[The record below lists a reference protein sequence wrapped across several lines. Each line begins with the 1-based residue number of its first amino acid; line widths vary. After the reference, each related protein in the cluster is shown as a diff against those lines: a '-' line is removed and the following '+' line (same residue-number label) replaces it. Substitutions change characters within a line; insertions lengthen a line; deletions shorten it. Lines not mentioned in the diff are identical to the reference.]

1 MLGLLLI
8 IVVSG
13 VLLHFIEKKNITVLG
28 IIPIRKYMA
37 QFLIGWLFIVL
48 VNLLWIYIDS
58 VVRSVEW
65 RLNSKI
71 SYQSIFDAFVYHLK
85 SALTEDLVFRGAI
98 LYILISKIGA
108 QKGVLISALIFG
120 IYHVFSYGM
129 TGGAIIPI
137 IYVTLVTGFTGYVWA
152 YSFDKTKSIALGLGF
167 HLGSNLL
174 MACFYP
180 SQPYGELL
188 FTELSKVHLT
198 DWCRFY
204 YSLFKG
210 FFPGILMLIF
220 VKLLLKSN
228 FKILKNNDEDT
239 SE

>member
-1 MLGLLLI
+1 MLGLLVI

-13 VLLHFIEKKNITVLG
+13 VLLHFIEKKSIMVLG
-28 IIPIRKYMA
+28 IIPNRKHST
-37 QFLIGWLFIVL
+37 QFLIGFIFIVL
-48 VNLLWIYIDS
+48 VNLLWIYIDTIA
-58 VVRSVEW
+58 RSVDW
-65 RLNSKI
+65 QLNSKI
-71 SYQSIFDAFVYHLK
+71 SYLSVFDAFVYHLR

-108 QKGVLISALIFG
+108 KKAILISALVFG

-129 TGGAIIPI
+129 TGDAIIPM

-167 HLGSNLL
+167 HLGYNLL

-188 FTELSKVHLT
+188 FTELSRVNFREWNEL
-198 DWCRFY
+198 Y
-204 YSLFKG
+204 YALVKGLFPSIMTLVFLK
-210 FFPGILMLIF
+210 F
-220 VKLLLKSN
+220 LLKSN
-228 FKILKNNDEDT
+228 FKIFKNN
-239 SE
+239 

>member
-1 MLGLLLI
+1 MLGLFLI

-13 VLLHFIEKKNITVLG
+13 MLLYFIEKKNITVLG
-28 IIPIRKYMA
+28 IVPNRKHST
-37 QFLIGWLFIVL
+37 QFLIGFVFIVL

-65 RLNSKI
+65 QLNSRMG
-71 SYQSIFDAFVYHLK
+71 YQSVFDAFVYHLR

-98 LYILISKIGA
+98 LYILISKIGSKKA
-108 QKGVLISALIFG
+108 ILISASIFG
-120 IYHVFSYGM
+120 IYHLFSYGM
-129 TGGAIIPI
+129 TGGAIISI

-180 SQPYGELL
+180 SQPYCELM
-188 FTELSKVHLT
+188 FTELSKVNLT
-198 DWCRFY
+198 KWKGFY

-210 FFPGILMLIF
+210 FFPSLLMLIF
-220 VKLLLKSN
+220 VKLLLKSR
-228 FKILKNNDEDT
+228 FKIFKNNDEAS